1 MHQIATRLLDGLSK
15 RFNQKFYHFRPPT
28 FTAVL
33 TLRINVLIQWAIK
46 TLLDEKNRKK
56 SLANTKHCFNSKE
69 NMKAL
74 VLGNGPT
81 ARSLNFD
88 YDKELKQNSLIEV
101 FTVNYG
107 LLDREIRDLKP
118 DYLVLSDG
126 NHAPDSR
133 EIRSIELWEAVAQ
146 ESKLRIISPIGWHMR
161 FAQLVDCERGV
172 CLHFVDSSLEG
183 ISNSTS
189 PLKARGY
196 SSMTA
201 WKALAFA
208 IHIGYE
214 QIFCAG
220 IDCSNFKSIEVT
232 SENRLIQHSRHLNQS
247 YMEPEDIRDSYPNG
261 MSDYLADYA
270 SQFYS
275 LRTCFASKGIINL
288 ARESELDVFPKIS
301 VSDPL
306 FKLVKQS
313 VKNKN

>member
-1 MHQIATRLLDGLSK
+1 MHQITIRLLDVLNS
-15 RFNQKFYHFRPPT
+15 RFDQKFYHFRPPT

-33 TLRINVLIQWAIK
+33 TLRVNILTQWVVKTILDSRIRRDSLINTRACL
-46 TLLDEKNRKK
+46 
-56 SLANTKHCFNSKE
+56 NSKK

-81 ARSLNFD
+81 VRSLNFG
-88 YDKELKQNSLIEV
+88 YIKELKQNNLLEV

-107 LLDREIRDLKP
+107 LLDQDLRDLKP
-118 DYLVLSDG
+118 NYLVLSDG
-126 NHAPDSR
+126 NSAPDSTN
-133 EIRSIELWEAVAQ
+133 IRSVELWEIIAQ
-146 ESKLRIISPIGWHMR
+146 ESKIRIISPVNWHKR
-161 FAQLVDCERGV
+161 FAQLVECESGT

-189 PLKARGY
+189 PLQARGY

-208 IHIGYE
+208 IHMGYE
-214 QIFCAG
+214 HIFCAG
-220 IDCSNFKSIEVT
+220 IDGSNFKSIDVN
-232 SENRLIQHSRHLNQS
+232 SENRLIQRSRHLTEN
-247 YMEPEDIRDSYPNG
+247 YMNPMDISDHYPHG

-275 LRTCFASKGIINL
+275 LRICFTSKRIINL

-301 VSDPL
+301 INDPY
-306 FKLVKQS
+306 FKLVK
-313 VKNKN
+313 